1 MNSLPP
7 EKEALLAKITARLS
21 AVEGV
26 QAVVLGGSYAR
37 GTACPSSDL
46 DVALYYH
53 PDAPFRIED
62 IRQVAAEISAQGVPD
77 VTDFYGWGAWVN
89 GGAWIHTAVCKVDFL
104 YRNIAQVQQ
113 AIDDARRGVV
123 HHDFNQ
129 QPAYGFYSVIYL
141 AETRVCQPR
150 YDPHG
155 VIARLKEQVMVYP
168 PLLKEKYAASCLW
181 LAEFSLIH
189 AADFAAR
196 GDVYATAGTLAR
208 TATNLTQALF
218 ALNETYFMTDK
229 TAMQEIAA
237 FPLCPAD
244 YPTRLNRILAHVGQ
258 TPEQLGESVR
268 KLHALWCEVVALT
281 GGAYRPAFRL

>member
-1 MNSLPP
+1 MNSIPP
-7 EKEALLAKITARLS
+7 DKEALLAKITARLS

-37 GTACPSSDL
+37 GTARPESDL
-46 DVALYYH
+46 DVAMYYH

-62 IRQVAAEISAQGVPD
+62 IRQAAAEISAQGVPD

-89 GGAWIHTAVCKVDFL
+89 GGAWIHTDVCKVDFL
-104 YRNIAQVQQ
+104 YRNIEQVQQ
-113 AIDDARRGVV
+113 AIDNAHQGVV

-141 AETRVCQPR
+141 AETRVCQPL
-150 YDPHG
+150 YDPRA
-155 VIARLKEQVMVYP
+155 VIARLKEQVAVYP
-168 PLLKEKYAASCLW
+168 PQLKEKYATACLW

-196 GDVYATAGTLAR
+196 GDGYATAGAVTR
-208 TATNLTQALF
+208 TASNMTQALF

-237 FPLCPAD
+237 FPHSPAD
-244 YPTRLNRILAHVGQ
+244 YPTRLSSILGQVGQ
-258 TPEQLGESVR
+258 TPEQLEKSVR
-268 KLHALWCEVVALT
+268 ALHALWSEVVALT
-281 GGAYRPAFRL
+281 DGAYRPAFRL